1 MFDLIYNVIKDIVL
15 FAFIKL
21 SQNHV
26 LIFYILAL
34 TSIGFVVFYKYLK
47 KPQNKILTKI
57 TSFLN
62 GLKDG
67 AFSIMKMRH
76 RNAFIGHTLF
86 IWTMYIL
93 MFYVIFFALDETKVI
108 SLGAVLTS
116 FVTGSFTIATT
127 NGGLG
132 SYPYV
137 IYETLAVFN
146 VSKPTGL
153 AIGWI
158 MWSAQTI
165 LTIILGAFSFFYI
178 PIFNRKK

>member
-1 MFDLIYNVIKDIVL
+1 
-15 FAFIKL
+15 
-21 SQNHV
+21 
-26 LIFYILAL
+26 
-34 TSIGFVVFYKYLK
+34 
-47 KPQNKILTKI
+47 
-57 TSFLN
+57 
-62 GLKDG
+62 
-67 AFSIMKMRH
+67 
-76 RNAFIGHTLF
+76 
-86 IWTMYIL
+86 